1 MAASTD
7 AEPPA
12 STAEFGDALSAVV
25 GSPGGAALR
34 RALNDVDSRDIARTL
49 TSPEGAAL
57 RRTIRRQAASQL
69 CAALDRSVWRG
80 AAPAAPSAAAAPVAK
95 GGFALASGARPSNAA
110 ADRLRARQLRWQRK
124 STQVILWS
132 RPLHD
137 ITLHDIT

>member
-1 MAASTD
+1 
-7 AEPPA
+7 
-12 STAEFGDALSAVV
+12 
-25 GSPGGAALR
+25 
-34 RALNDVDSRDIARTL
+34 
-49 TSPEGAAL
+49 
-57 RRTIRRQAASQL
+57 
-69 CAALDRSVWRG
+69 
-80 AAPAAPSAAAAPVAK
+80 VAK